1 MQEQTSMSTVPASGR
16 REILADNEVGCDS
29 EAELDYPSPQ
39 PGVAI
44 KNHPGFFL
52 FDPKCEAI
60 PHTSFYLFIVIIMKQ
75 SKTFITYLIKD
86 KAQFTDM
93 YRTLSEC
100 CDQPL
105 TDYPTEGV
113 VRQTFF
119 RDKKLVFKTYKYA
132 HDLYIHDYRDG
143 HEAKY
148 HYEVRG
154 A

>member
-1 MQEQTSMSTVPASGR
+1 
-16 REILADNEVGCDS
+16 
-29 EAELDYPSPQ
+29 
-39 PGVAI
+39 
-44 KNHPGFFL
+44 
-52 FDPKCEAI
+52 
-60 PHTSFYLFIVIIMKQ
+60 MKQ
-75 SKTFITYLIKD
+75 SKTFVSYLIKD
-86 KAQFTDM
+86 KAQFTEM
-93 YRTLSEC
+93 YRTLAEC

-119 RDKKLVFKTYKYA
+119 RDRKLVFKTYKYA
-132 HDLYIHDYRDG
+132 RDLYIHDYRDG